1 MLSLLRRAPA
11 AALASRVGVSARRTL
26 CEGVEV
32 DMVCRVWSAKVK
44 DDPTAH
50 KMDIAF
56 EDFLDAAAEVDGVT
70 GASRLVCKEH
80 WDYKLILKFEDA
92 SALKGY
98 MESHH
103 ASLSQQFLPSLKEL
117 AVDGKITEQNFVYDD
132 IE

>member
-80 WDYKLILKFEDA
+80 WDYKLILKFEDMDSLKNFLDGDHPA
-92 SALKGY
+92 LNEALK
-98 MESHH
+98 
-103 ASLSQQFLPSLKEL
+103 KE
-117 AVDGKITEQNFVYDD
+117 AAPYVVGEMTEQNFVYDD